1 MSIATL
7 KKKTQSQYNNS
18 SVGQKQFSINGT
30 LRNQG
35 YVGQTMLSRSL
46 PKTLAKGSTLRGA
59 GGCCGTFIIHPIVQS
74 GINYFNNPVV
84 VKPSV
89 VNTRGLL
96 EKNKACTSLGNNCPK
111 PSFKKLTTS
120 TQSDRIQKLHKK
132 TYACISKLNKTVDYK
147 KNPYSFCK
155 TKLNNYNYNAPKLY
169 GNPSKTGIN
178 SCSEFIENKLI
189 QECTYK
195 DLSNNFISVNCRTPF
210 ACGNP

>member
-46 PKTLAKGSTLRGA
+46 PKTLAKGATLRGS
-59 GGCCGTFIIHPIVQS
+59 GGCCDKFIIYPIVQS
-74 GINYFNNPVV
+74 GINYFNNPLI

-89 VNTRGLL
+89 VNTRSLL
-96 EKNKACTSLGNNCPK
+96 EKNKICTSFGNTCPK
-111 PSFKKLTTS
+111 PSLKKLTTCS
-120 TQSDRIQKLHKK
+120 QSDRIQKLHKK
-132 TYACISKLNKTVDYK
+132 TYGCISNLNKKVDYK
-147 KNPYSFCK
+147 KNPYSCCN
-155 TKLNNYNYNAPKLY
+155 TKSNSTQKLY

-178 SCSEFIENKLI
+178 SCSEFIENILI
-189 QECTYK
+189 RDCTYN
-195 DLSNNFISVNCRTPF
+195 DLSNNAISAHCRTPF
-210 ACGNP
+210 SCRNP